1 MTQSDS
7 GSTPARRM
15 NSGSQTK
22 RHLFS
27 ITVIALVCL
36 VLFVSDKLFTVHL
49 ALYRPVDFVLKPDG
63 WSTDSWEFV
72 YVDMSLTKTQA
83 DQICKTL
90 EKYNEFHFRVFNLV
104 FISRQLYN
112 NPELLWNY
120 TGKSQV
126 LN

>member
-1 MTQSDS
+1 MTQTDS
-7 GSTPARRM
+7 VSTLARRM
-15 NSGSQTK
+15 NNGLQTK
-22 RHLFS
+22 RRLFS
-27 ITVIALVCL
+27 IAAIALICL
-36 VLFVSDKLFTVHL
+36 FLLVPYKLFTVHL
-49 ALYRPVDFVLKPDG
+49 ALYRPVDCVLKPDG